1 MIVVGYQSKEN
12 SRMTWITPTADFLLS
27 EWLWNITW
35 GWYHIPVNV
44 FMMLFLL
51 KFFGRMRIMPAVL
64 CSVFSQV
71 FSFVGF
77 SALVLAGP
85 IYLLGLEFV
94 PYDCY
99 THELM
104 HPLLICLSLGAI
116 YFVFH
121 ALFFALFSR
130 FLKINMRLAI
140 LISLVANGLTAL
152 LVYNY
157 WSYSFL

>member
-1 MIVVGYQSKEN
+1 MA
-12 SRMTWITPTADFLLS
+12 WITSAANFLLS
-27 EWLWNITW
+27 EWLWNVTW

-71 FSFVGF
+71 FSFFLF
-77 SALVLAGP
+77 SAVVIAGP
-85 IYLLGLEFV
+85 IYLMGIQFV

-99 THELM
+99 TQEAM
-104 HPLLICLSLGAI
+104 HPIFSCLFLGVI

-121 ALFFALFSR
+121 TLFFVMVSWF
-130 FLKINMRLAI
+130 FKINVRQMI
-140 LISLVANGLTAL
+140 LISLVANLLTAL
-152 LVYNY
+152 LVYRY
-157 WSYSFL
+157 WSYSFLG